1 MYIINQIKYTLI
13 FLLISLL
20 ALNGCQTEQYNEFD
34 RVGEI
39 IELEDGK
46 LLVPIALELPVYSVI
61 ETKAVGE
68 PIIKNIRVVVYDA
81 SGNVIQ
87 CVEGKIGSTNN
98 KMEAILQ
105 RYNNPC
111 SIQVFA
117 NIPDRLL
124 PTFKIG
130 STSEQINKLILEN
143 SDLTVATTAGIPVL
157 SEAKE
162 LRVLDPVNITGYTA
176 SLKYVCARIDITCNT
191 PGFTLSEVTLIN
203 AAKQSTLREN
213 TSSVDLGGE
222 EQRKL
227 SVSNNNIQKIY
238 LFENSEVKAGTTD
251 KNTTDLIVKINN
263 GFYKICI
270 NYKNTDQT
278 NNYSINRGYR
288 YNVTI
293 NSVKGPGY
301 TTFDEAK
308 ANKPANIDYD
318 ITIEDGRSKDI
329 VTSNG
334 SYYLGVTNSEFY
346 IFADEAKGV
355 TATYLSHNAPATV
368 TNATLSVSGTGITL
382 RASEGYT
389 VTSSTTANLNLKNGA
404 VQNLPIKLDIVPS
417 GNSSSDEVLAQG
429 KIVIR
434 IGDLKKVI
442 SIIMKS
448 NRTDIDGY
456 IITAQTFYGSL
467 FKSLISLSDRLTID
481 ANKNINVDNRPI
493 YSDRNRVFSYAT
505 GFEGPI
511 RQNVLI
517 AVKRP
522 AQEVV
527 YYEKYQDNT
536 YGFSYQDGS
545 CSSLDMTN
553 AKEIIET
560 GYGVVNLSTLNA
572 PSIKIGNSTFT
583 CSQIISSS
591 IWEDY
596 ASGSFYPV
604 NQNELI
610 KNETDKSDA
619 KSVIFNGKATSQYVF
634 PLFAKGVY
642 QTSTVNDGVEGKSF
656 KIRTPL
662 HFRNIINVFN
672 SAWKHYLQEHDID
685 FSKTSIGGITSLKAP
700 VFEYES
706 GFIGCLDGGMNKITG
721 LHLIGANDRK
731 FSSLFEYNFGT
742 IKNIHIVNGRIDGYQ
757 HAAFITGV
765 NKSSGKIEN
774 CIVEKSC
781 IYNEYKTAGFIA
793 GSNGGTINNCMVIA
807 NSIASMNGT
816 KTLYNIAEYTGGI
829 AGQNNGTISNV
840 AVIDTNPL
848 SFDPYTIP
856 IITSGAPDGYM
867 GGIVGNNGGTLTD
880 AVYIARP
887 PQGTY
892 KYPITG
898 NQNSDNAN
906 NCLRT
911 YYIYNN
917 LNPTDIVGGGIAKP
931 ISGFEVGDLD
941 PNHWVCNK
949 INGYPFPRLKKL
961 PEETVPT
968 SWPGK

>member
-278 NNYSINRGYR
+278 VSYSIVRGYR
-288 YNVTI
+288 YNVII

-301 TTFDEAK
+301 SDPDEAK
-308 ANKPANIDYD
+308 ANKPANIDYN
-318 ITIEDGRSKDI
+318 ITIDDGRSKDI

-346 IFADEAKGV
+346 LFADEAKGV
-355 TATYLSHNAPATV
+355 TVTHLSHNAPATV

-382 RASEGYT
+382 RTSEGYT
-389 VTSSTTANLNLKNGA
+389 VTTSTTATLNLKNGA
-404 VQNLPIKLDIVPS
+404 VQNLPIKLDLTSASTGGI
-417 GNSSSDEVLAQG
+417 LT
-429 KIVIR
+429 IR
-434 IGDLKKVI
+434 IGDLVKEIKIVR
-442 SIIMKS
+442 KA
-448 NRTDIDGY
+448 NRPDIPTTYDILNSEYDGSDFKT
-456 IITAQTFYGSL
+456 IT
-467 FKSLISLSDRLTID
+467 SLSDRLKISD
-481 ANKNINVDNRPI
+481 KGLIMDNSPI
-493 YSDRNRVFSYAT
+493 YPDRNRVFAYAT
-505 GFEGPI
+505 AFAGET
-511 RQNVLI
+511 RKNVLI

-522 AQEVV
+522 AQEVI

-545 CSSLDMTN
+545 CSSLDIKN
-553 AKEIIET
+553 DKEIIET
-560 GYGVVNLSTLNA
+560 GYGVVNLSPLNNS
-572 PSIKIGNSTFT
+572 SIQIGNSTFS
-583 CSQIISSS
+583 CSQVISSS

-604 NQNELI
+604 NQNNLI
-610 KNETDKSDA
+610 KTENNDTYA
-619 KSVIFNGKATSQYVF
+619 LSVSFNNKATSQYVF
-634 PLFAKGVY
+634 PHFAKGVY
-642 QTSTVNDGVEGKSF
+642 QTSTVYNTESKGSF
-656 KIRTPL
+656 NIRTPL
-662 HFRNIINVFN
+662 HFRSINNVFN
-672 SAWKHYLQEHDID
+672 PLSNYYLQDHNID
-685 FSKTSIGGITSLKAP
+685 FSKTNIGGFKDNITSPLI
-700 VFEYES
+700 
-706 GFIGCLDGGMNKITG
+706 IGLFKGVYDGNNNHIKNMTFYNPSSPY
-721 LHLIGANDRK
+721 L
-731 FSSLFEYNFGT
+731 SLFEQNAGLLKNLHLYNISNVSAGSTGCLTGINQGT
-742 IKNIHIVNGRIDGYQ
+742 IEKVLIEDCILYSYGAYLGFLAGHNYVNG
-757 HAAFITGV
+757 
-765 NKSSGKIEN
+765 N
-774 CIVEKSC
+774 
-781 IYNEYKTAGFIA
+781 
-793 GSNGGTINNCMVIA
+793 INHCMVIA
-807 NSIASMNGT
+807 DSRNNKAV
-816 KTLYNIAEYTGGI
+816 YNYEKYTGAIVGCNHQYSRGI
-829 AGQNNGTISNV
+829 TNIC
-840 AVIDTNPL
+840 VIDKNPNAKTDL
-848 SFDPYTIP
+848 VP
-856 IITSGAPDGYM
+856 IVHSNYSNSSM
-867 GGIVGNNGGTLTD
+867 GGIVGQNNALLSNVLFIGKVPNGD
-880 AVYIARP
+880 F
-887 PQGTY
+887 
-892 KYPITG
+892 KYPISG
-898 NQNSDNAN
+898 IN
-906 NCLRT
+906 NT
-911 YYIYNN
+911 YGTIDQCYFLDVPLITTSESGQI
-917 LNPTDIVGGGIAKP
+917 PVAGGGI
-931 ISGFEVGDLD
+931 GFRTQGADTLKLD
-941 PNHWVCNK
+941 PDYWIIDNK
-949 INGYPFPRLKKL
+949 NGYPYPRLIDF
-961 PEETVPT
+961 PIP
-968 SWPGK
+968 SDWPIY

>member
-278 NNYSINRGYR
+278 VSYSIVRGYR
-288 YNVTI
+288 YNVII

-301 TTFDEAK
+301 SDPDEAK
-308 ANKPANIDYD
+308 ANKPANIDYN
-318 ITIEDGRSKDI
+318 ITIDDGRSKDI

-346 IFADEAKGV
+346 LFADEAKGV
-355 TATYLSHNAPATV
+355 TVTHLSHNAPATV
-368 TNATLSVSGTGITL
+368 TNAFLSVSGTGITL
-382 RASEGYT
+382 RTSEGYT
-389 VTSSTTANLNLKNGA
+389 VTTSTTATLNLKNGA
-404 VQNLPIKLDIVPS
+404 VQNLPIKLDLTSASTGGI
-417 GNSSSDEVLAQG
+417 LT
-429 KIVIR
+429 IR
-434 IGDLKKVI
+434 IGDLVKEIKIVR
-442 SIIMKS
+442 KA
-448 NRTDIDGY
+448 NRPDTPTTYDILNSEYDGSDFKT
-456 IITAQTFYGSL
+456 IT
-467 FKSLISLSDRLTID
+467 SLSDRLKISD
-481 ANKNINVDNRPI
+481 KGLIMDNSPI
-493 YSDRNRVFSYAT
+493 YPDRNRVFAYAT
-505 GFEGPI
+505 AFAGET
-511 RQNVLI
+511 RKNVLI

-545 CSSLDMTN
+545 CSSLDSLKNITE
-553 AKEIIET
+553 A
-560 GYGVVNLSTLNA
+560 GYGVLNINPLPSST
-572 PSIKIGNSTFT
+572 ITIGGDNSFT
-583 CSQIISSS
+583 VSNTALPYP

-596 ASGSFYPV
+596 ATGAFYPV
-604 NQNELI
+604 NQQNI
-610 KNETDKSDA
+610 KITKGISNA
-619 KSVIFNGKATSQYVF
+619 LSVGINGKATSQYVF

-642 QTSTVNDGVEGKSF
+642 QTSTVVDGVEGKSF
-656 KIRTPL
+656 RIRTPL

-672 SAWKHYLQEHDID
+672 SAWKHYLQEYYID
-685 FSKTSIGGITSLKAP
+685 FSNTSIGGITSLTAP

-706 GFIGCLDGGMNKITG
+706 GFIGCLDGGMKKITG
-721 LHLIGANDRK
+721 LHLIGANDGK

-774 CIVEKSC
+774 CIIEKSC

-793 GSNGGTINNCMVIA
+793 GSNGGTINNCLVIA
-807 NSIASMNGT
+807 NSIASTNGT

-829 AGQNNGTISNV
+829 AGQNDGTISNV

-848 SFDPYTIP
+848 SFNTNTIP
-856 IITSGAPDGYM
+856 IITSGAPDGFM

-898 NQNSDNAN
+898 NQSNENAN
-906 NCLRT
+906 NCLKT

-917 LNPTDIVGGGIAKP
+917 LNPTDIVGGGTAKP
-931 ISGFEVGDLD
+931 ISGFEIGDLD
-941 PNHWVCNK
+941 PNHWVCDK
-949 INGYPFPRLKKL
+949 INGYPFPRLLKL
-961 PEETVPT
+961 PKETVPT
-968 SWPGK
+968 SWPGKR

>member
-39 IELEDGK
+39 IELEAGK
-46 LLVPIALELPVYSVI
+46 LLVPITLELPVYSVI
-61 ETKAVGE
+61 ESKATTNETIV
-68 PIIKNIRVVVYDA
+68 KNIRVLVYD
-81 SGNVIQ
+81 SEGKVIQ
-87 CVEGKIGSTNN
+87 SVEGKIGSTNN

-124 PTFKIG
+124 TMFQLG
-130 STSEQINKLILEN
+130 STYSDINELLLN
-143 SDLTVATTAGIPVL
+143 TSDLAGASTEGIPVL
-157 SEAKE
+157 SQATSFK
-162 LRVLDPVNITGYTA
+162 VLDPVNINGYTA
-176 SLKYVCARIDITCNT
+176 SLKYACARIDITCNT
-191 PGFTLSEVTLIN
+191 PGLTLAEVTLIN
-203 AAKQSTLREN
+203 AAKQSELGEN
-213 TSSVDLGGE
+213 INSLDLGGE
-222 EQRKL
+222 EQRSTL

-251 KNTTDLIVKINN
+251 KNTTDLIVKIND

-278 NNYSINRGYR
+278 NNYSINRGYK

-301 TTFDEAK
+301 KTFQEAK
-308 ANKPANIDYD
+308 ANKPVNIDYN
-318 ITIEDGRSKDI
+318 ITIDDGRSKDI

-346 IFADEAKGV
+346 LFADEAYGV
-355 TATYLSHNAPATV
+355 TVTHLSHNAPATV

-389 VTSSTTANLNLKNGA
+389 VTTSTTATLNLKNGA
-404 VQNLPIKLDIVPS
+404 VQNLPVKLDLTHVNINTSKV
-417 GNSSSDEVLAQG
+417 GTLT
-429 KIVIR
+429 IR
-434 IGDLKKVI
+434 IGDLVKEIKIVQKANSPDVSGTYTI
-442 SIIMKS
+442 GY
-448 NRTDIDGY
+448 TEYDGY
-456 IITAQTFYGSL
+456 YFKTFT
-467 FKSLISLSDRLTID
+467 SLSDRLKISS
-481 ANKNINVDNRPI
+481 KNLIMDNRPI
-493 YSDRNRVFSYAT
+493 YPDRNRVFAYAT
-505 GFEGPI
+505 AFADET
-511 RQNVLI
+511 RKNVLI

-522 AQEVV
+522 AQEVI

-545 CSSLDMTN
+545 CSSLDMN
-553 AKEIIET
+553 NEKDIIET
-560 GYGVVNLSTLNA
+560 GYGVVNISPLNNS
-572 PSIKIGNSTFT
+572 SIKIGNSTFT
-583 CSQIISSS
+583 CPQVISSS

-596 ASGSFYPV
+596 ATGSFYPI

-610 KNETDKSDA
+610 KKETGNYYA
-619 KSVIFNGKATSQYVF
+619 VSVSINTKATSQYVF

-656 KIRTPL
+656 KIRTSL

-685 FSKTSIGGITSLKAP
+685 FSKTSIGGITSLTAP

-706 GFIGCLDGGMNKITG
+706 GFIGCLDGGMNKISN
-721 LHLIGANDRK
+721 LYIKYNAQEPLK
-731 FSSLFEYNFGT
+731 YSSLFEYNYGT
-742 IKNIHIVNGRIDGYQ
+742 IKNMYIVNGRIDGYQ
-757 HAAFITGV
+757 HAGFITGV
-765 NKSSGKIEN
+765 NNKTVEN
-774 CIVEKSC
+774 CIIENSC
-781 IYNEYKTAGFIA
+781 IYNEYMTAGFIA
-793 GSNGGTINNCMVIA
+793 GSNNGTINNCMVIA
-807 NSIASMNGT
+807 NSINTENGT
-816 KTLYNIAEYTGGI
+816 KTLHNIADYTGGI
-829 AGQNNGTISNV
+829 AGQNDSTISNV

-848 SFDPYTIP
+848 SFNTNTIP
-856 IITSGAPDGYM
+856 IITSEAPDGFM

-887 PQGTY
+887 PIGTY
-892 KYPITG
+892 NYPITG
-898 NQNSDNAN
+898 NQNKDNAN
-906 NCLRT
+906 NCLKT
-911 YYIYNN
+911 YYIYTN

-931 ISGFEVGDLD
+931 ISGFEIGDLD
-941 PNHWVCNK
+941 PNHWVCDK

-961 PEETVPT
+961 PKETVPT
-968 SWPGK
+968 SWLGKR